1 MGTARKPSTRNILGN
16 IREKIRGSCCLTHQT
31 KIEKDVS
38 YKNRLTPEPYLSELI
53 KDGGELSGLLAEKKQ
68 EIKEKSDPPR
78 LGICDDFNQINLFT
92 IMGKQRICLI
102 LKLWEIMMLNECLL
116 ILADTPVICR

>member
-1 MGTARKPSTRNILGN
+1 M
-16 IREKIRGSCCLTHQT
+16 T
-31 KIEKDVS
+31 KFGDES
-38 YKNRLTPEPYLSELI
+38 A
-53 KDGGELSGLLAEKKQ
+53 GLLAAKKQ
-68 EIKEKSDPPR
+68 EKEEKSEPGR
-78 LGICDDFNQINLFT
+78 TAICDDFNQINLFS